1 MTKIEFDNWVDE
13 MGKKF
18 YYDNNVYKNYIDG
31 RGDDRGVIIM
41 YNFKNQKIGIAR
53 CHPDDTFVYKIGV
66 AIAYARCK
74 GIEVPKISTYKK
86 FCELKNGD
94 RFRIQNVPYFFIG
107 KCYNSQGDII
117 YAVQNLVTYKIERI
131 GTGRWNEEV
140 EMVE

>member
-1 MTKIEFDNWVDE
+1 MTKIEFDKWVDE

-41 YNFKNQKIGIAR
+41 YNFKNQKVGIAR
-53 CHPDDTFVYKIGV
+53 CHPNDTFVYKIGV

-74 GIEVPKISTYKK
+74 GYEVPKISTYKK
-86 FCELKNGD
+86 LSEMKNGD
-94 RFRIQNVPYFFIG
+94 KFYIDGVEHFFVGKSTALVRNRDYYAIIDIKEDTIFRFEDSG
-107 KCYNSQGDII
+107 KAY
-117 YAVQNLVTYKIERI
+117 
-131 GTGRWNEEV
+131 